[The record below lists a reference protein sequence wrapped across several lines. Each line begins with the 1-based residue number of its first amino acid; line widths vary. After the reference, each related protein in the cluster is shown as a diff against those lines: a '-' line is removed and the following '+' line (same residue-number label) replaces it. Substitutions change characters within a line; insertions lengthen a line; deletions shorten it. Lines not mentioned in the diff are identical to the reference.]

1 MKNFIKAV
9 LPYVIILTIVI
20 LLKIFIVTPVKVNG
34 TSMYP
39 TLSSGDILILNKTAY
54 WFGDIKRFD
63 IVVINKDTMEKEMIK
78 RVIGLPG
85 DKIEYRDSKL
95 YVNDEEVPEEFTH
108 KETADFDFS
117 KLGVTTVPEGSY
129 FVVGDN
135 RTDSYD
141 SRYFGFISK
150 KEIEGKAN
158 LLVFPFTKIGI
169 VK

>member
-1 MKNFIKAV
+1 MKDVIKAI
-9 LPYVIILTIVI
+9 LPYVIILVVVV
-20 LLKIFIVTPVKVNG
+20 LLKVFVITPVKVNG

-39 TLSSGDILILNKTAY
+39 TLSSGDVLILNKTAY
-54 WFGDIKRFD
+54 WFSDIKRFD
-63 IVVINKDTMEKEMIK
+63 IVVINNETLGKEMIK

-95 YVNDEEVPEEFTH
+95 YVNGEEIAEEFTH
-108 KETADFDFS
+108 KETENFDLS
-117 KLGVTTVPEGSY
+117 KLSVTTVPEGSY

-141 SRYFGFISK
+141 SRYFGFIPQN
-150 KEIEGKAN
+150 EIEGKAS
-158 LLVFPFTKIGI
+158 LLIFPFTKLGP